1 MIISMRNTRAHKLNE
16 IKTRK
21 RVFAEQQQTGGDF
34 VCGMQLHAND
44 KITQLDSKRWDGGA
58 VFN

>member
-1 MIISMRNTRAHKLNE
+1 MRNTRAHKLNE